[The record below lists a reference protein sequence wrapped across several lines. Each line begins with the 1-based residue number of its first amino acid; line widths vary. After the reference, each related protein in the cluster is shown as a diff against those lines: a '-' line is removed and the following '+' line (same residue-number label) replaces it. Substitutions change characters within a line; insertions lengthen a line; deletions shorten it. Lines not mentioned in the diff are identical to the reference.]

1 MSTNNSD
8 HLQLHLWEPGDSVLR
23 TEFNE
28 NWEKLDA
35 SSAQAQADLA
45 NGLDAITA
53 VLNAGGKLARI
64 AWGSYTGNGKYG
76 SANKTKLTF
85 DFTPRLVFV
94 GSNEDAAYDFNRF
107 MYPHTNG
114 CNKNQG
120 TALTVAWGNNS
131 IQWFASG
138 DAYQMNESGKKYYY
152 VAVGF
157 V

>member
-1 MSTNNSD
+1 
-8 HLQLHLWEPGDSVLR
+8 
-23 TEFNE
+23 
-28 NWEKLDA
+28 
-35 SSAQAQADLA
+35 
-45 NGLDAITA
+45 
-53 VLNAGGKLARI
+53 
-64 AWGSYTGNGKYG
+64 
-76 SANKTKLTF
+76 
-85 DFTPRLVFV
+85 
-94 GSNEDAAYDFNRF
+94 